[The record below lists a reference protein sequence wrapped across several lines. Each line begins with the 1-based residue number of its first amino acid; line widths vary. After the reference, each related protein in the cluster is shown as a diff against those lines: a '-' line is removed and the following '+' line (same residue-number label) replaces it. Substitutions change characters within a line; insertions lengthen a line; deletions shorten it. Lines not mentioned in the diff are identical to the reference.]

1 MRMKVQVIVESDD
14 GQTEAVQ
21 DVVIL
26 DRGPLRPEELGLT
39 LAEAK
44 DILLG
49 VQRTMVTRQVEE
61 YATQSCRCCVCGKS
75 RPRKGKHEIVYR
87 TLFGKLRLNSPRYY
101 ECRCEEKRRKSAS
114 PLAELLSE
122 RAAPGLVYLE
132 TKFAMCMPRNGSPER
147 KVGLK

>member
-1 MRMKVQVIVESDD
+1 MNASSMNTISEIGGSTRSELKVQVVIESDD
-14 GQTEAVQ
+14 GHTEAVQ
-21 DVVIL
+21 DVVAL

-49 VQRTMVTRQVEE
+49 VQRAMVTSQVEE
-61 YATQSCRCCVCGKS
+61 YATQSCCSCVCGKS

-101 ECRCEEKRRKSAS
+101 ECRCEEKR
-114 PLAELLSE
+114 L
-122 RAAPGLVYLE
+122 
-132 TKFAMCMPRNGSPER
+132 F
-147 KVGLK
+147 